1 MMEFGQ
7 KFMVLYTNG
16 NVREV
21 YIQIPIAN
29 LR

>member
-1 MMEFGQ
+1 MEFGQ
-7 KFMVLYTNG
+7 KCMVLYTNG

-21 YIQIPIAN
+21 SIQIPIAK